1 MVEQNNFKR
10 FRTRAGFSIMEL
22 AAKTGVSTATIVGVE
37 KYNLYPGISVRER
50 LSNVLQ
56 ISEKEVWPCIEST
69 EVSANGNS

>member
-37 KYNLYPGISVRER
+37 KYNLYPGVSVRQR
-50 LSNVLQ
+50 LANVLQ
-56 ISEKEVWPCIEST
+56 IAEKEVWPGIEA
-69 EVSANGNS
+69 EAVKNGNS